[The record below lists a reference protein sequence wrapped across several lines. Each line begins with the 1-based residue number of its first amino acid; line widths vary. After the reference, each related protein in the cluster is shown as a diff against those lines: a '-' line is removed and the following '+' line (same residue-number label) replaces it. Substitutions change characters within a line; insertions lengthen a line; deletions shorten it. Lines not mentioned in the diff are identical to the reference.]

1 MSRFSLFTVGLLVL
15 TSASPAFAQSRRGS
29 GSSGSSFGSSG
40 GSSGSGFGSSSGSGG
55 DVSAGFGGNTVSGF
69 GDTSSF
75 GQSSGMNA
83 LSSGLGGSAAGMGLS
98 LGGSQGGSM
107 GSASSRRSGTNS
119 GSRNQAGGRSG
130 ITGMTGQRS
139 PGRAGGFGMS
149 GMTGIP
155 GMNSF
160 SNTGRNN
167 RMGATRGVGVQQAIR
182 PVIHFAMDVPP
193 PALAPT
199 AVAQSINVSFAQNQQ
214 IAPSLQGVQI
224 NVGPAGVATV
234 RGTATTEHQRTLA
247 GAMLSLEPGVRTV
260 RNEIVVTPATV
271 PTAIPTLPPPAT
283 PSLQNSR

>member
-1 MSRFSLFTVGLLVL
+1 MSRFSPFTVGLLVL
-15 TSASPAFAQSRRGS
+15 IAASPAFAQSRNSGRS
-29 GSSGSSFGSSG
+29 GSTSGFGSSG
-40 GSSGSGFGSSSGSGG
+40 GSGFGSGSGSTG
-55 DVSAGFGGNTVSGF
+55 DVSAGFGQNSVSGF

-75 GQSSGMNA
+75 GQSSGLNA

-98 LGGSQGGSM
+98 LGSNSQGGSM

-119 GSRNQAGGRSG
+119 GNRSTSSRSG

-139 PGRAGGFGMS
+139 PGRTGGFGMS

-160 SNTGRNN
+160 NNMGRNN
-167 RMGATRGVGVQQAIR
+167 RLGATRGVGVQQAIR
-182 PVIHFAMDVPP
+182 PVIQFVMDVPP

-199 AVAQSINVSFAQNQQ
+199 AVAQSINVSLAQNER
-214 IAPSLQGVQI
+214 IAPSLQGVQV
-224 NVGPAGVATV
+224 NVGPAGIATV

-247 GAMLSLEPGVRTV
+247 AAMLSLEPGVRTV
-260 RNEIVVTPATV
+260 RNEIVVNPAVV
-271 PTAIPTLPPPAT
+271 PTATPTLPPPAT